1 MDLGSAL
8 DRQEEHLR
16 VMFMAAYW
24 LALERLALWKFN
36 SVCALLQLIG
46 VGLQEAYRTHIAA
59 REFTISL
66 AL

>member
-1 MDLGSAL
+1 
-8 DRQEEHLR
+8 
-16 VMFMAAYW
+16 MFMAAYW